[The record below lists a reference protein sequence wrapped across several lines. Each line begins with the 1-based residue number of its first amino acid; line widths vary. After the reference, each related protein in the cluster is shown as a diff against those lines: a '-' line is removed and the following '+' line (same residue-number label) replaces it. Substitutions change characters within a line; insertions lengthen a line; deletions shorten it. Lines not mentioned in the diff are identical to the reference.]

1 MAYENNHYVPR
12 LILRKFDIRK
22 FDKRKF
28 DKEKI
33 NLYNIKT
40 KEYLHDNILKESFSE
55 NNLYSRELE
64 EIKLGKGLESSFG
77 DLLANKILNTKGQ
90 VVLNKKEITLI
101 KKFLLIAQER
111 VPSSPDWNKK
121 IHTQEE
127 RWLKLGY
134 RETKIE
140 NETDKEYWERTM
152 RVIIESDSLSLE
164 DILKHPDVTYASCIW
179 ACQYNACYLTFWDS
193 SQSKEDF
200 IVTDIGMT
208 CEHEVCKVMKE
219 CNYEEMIKQG
229 YLTCNFFNSKNKSK
243 QSALWKLLNFCKYV
257 EANFYMFSISKNLMI
272 GLVNPFYRL
281 FSEEDRKDHGL
292 KEPDVCPT
300 KLSKK
305 ALMINKRRKKE
316 ETNDIEYVYD
326 IKQLSKK
333 EVIYINCLMLD
344 RIDEWLGFADP
355 SKIIKSL
362 HVYMNIRKTLND
374 FSKLK
379 EHLENQGYEFINKK
393 EIQEFADKFS
403 KNELTEREVYYI
415 QYLKELT
422 KDIELPVGF

>member
-12 LILRKFDIRK
+12 LVLRKFDK
-22 FDKRKF
+22 
-28 DKEKI
+28 KI

-40 KEYLHDNILKESFSE
+40 NEYLPNNELRDSFSKDK
-55 NNLYSRELE
+55 LYSPELE
-64 EIKLGKGLESSFG
+64 EKKLGWELESLFG

-164 DILKHPDVTYASCIW
+164 DILKHPDVTYASCYW
-179 ACQYNACYLTFWDS
+179 ASVYDACYLTFWDS

-208 CEHEVCKVMKE
+208 CEHEICKAMPE
-219 CNYEEMIKQG
+219 CNHSEMIKIS
-229 YLTCNFFNSKNKSK
+229 YLTYNFVYSKNKSEK
-243 QSALWKLLNFCKYV
+243 LDLWRLLNYYECV
-257 EANFYMFSISKNLMI
+257 DANFYMFSISKNLMI
-272 GLVNPFYRL
+272 GLVSPFYSL

-305 ALMINKRRKKE
+305 ALMPYNCIKDESGNPKY
-316 ETNDIEYVYD
+316 IHD
-326 IKQLSKK
+326 IKQLSEQ
-333 EVIYINCLMLD
+333 EVVYINNLMLN

-355 SKIIKSL
+355 TKIMRSL
-362 HVYMNIRKTLND
+362 QVYMRIKNTLNNY
-374 FSKLK
+374 SKLK

-403 KNELTEREVYYI
+403 KNELTEREANYI